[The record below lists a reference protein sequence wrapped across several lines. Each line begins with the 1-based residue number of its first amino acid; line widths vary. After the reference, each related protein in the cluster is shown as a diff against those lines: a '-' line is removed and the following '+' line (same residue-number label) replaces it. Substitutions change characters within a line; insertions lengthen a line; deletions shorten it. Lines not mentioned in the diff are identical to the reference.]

1 MPFQGTLS
9 SSEYE
14 EEASENG
21 SLNKQSTLDRTTTV
35 EGVSQYLQFHG
46 IPMKFCSSI
55 AGKK

>member
-9 SSEYE
+9 SSESDE
-14 EEASENG
+14 ESSENG
-21 SLNKQSTLDRTTTV
+21 ALNKQPTLDRTTTV

-46 IPMKFCSSI
+46 IPTKFCSSI